1 MTQHSNKCRDCL
13 ERNMIN
19 NEYVNFIQN
28 TEKRQFSER
37 EEEKTEEEEPS
48 FDFSATSTDH

>member
-1 MTQHSNKCRDCL
+1 
-13 ERNMIN
+13 MIN

-28 TEKRQFSER
+28 TEKRKLSER

-48 FDFSATSTDH
+48 FDFSATSTDY